1 MKKISDNY
9 FLIDKPAG
17 WTSFDAVNVVRK
29 IARQKNPEEKT
40 IRVGHAGTLDPFATG
55 LLIIGVGREATKKLD
70 EFKNLPKTYLA
81 TIRLGAVSD
90 TDDRDGVITPCH
102 CENSPT
108 PNGKGGYEAIPS
120 KIVIKKTLKN
130 FLGEQEQIPPMYSAK
145 KINGKKLYSLAR
157 QGKIVHREPS
167 KINIY
172 NIELIDYEWPNLN
185 IKIDCSTGTYI
196 RTLARDIGEALGT
209 GAYCDQLRR
218 TKIGDYSVENAI
230 FPNDIYI

>member
-90 TDDRDGVITPCH
+90 TDDRDGVITH
-102 CENSPT
+102 TKNQNSNPSLVSDR
-108 PNGKGGYEAIPS
+108 S

-172 NIELIDYEWPNLN
+172 NIELIDYEWPNLTV
-185 IKIDCSTGTYI
+185 KIDCSTGTYI

-230 FPNDIYI
+230 FPNDFHI